1 VEKLLVNARQA
12 LRPPRP
18 DHPAPDP
25 VPCCGVFGV
34 VAVCGPVSVPA
45 GGQAVI
51 ETSVPTGAMDRGGR
65 MQGLSD
71 VVTRVQA
78 RNCSTMIRSSSEW
91 SGSNS
96 SCTAAE
102 RSCRID
108 TDSI

>member
-1 VEKLLVNARQA
+1 M
-12 LRPPRP
+12 
-18 DHPAPDP
+18 
-25 VPCCGVFGV
+25 

-45 GGQAVI
+45 GGQAPDEAVSSACRSAAMI
-51 ETSVPTGAMDRGGR
+51 ETSVPTGDMDRGGR

-78 RNCSTMIRSSSEW
+78 RNCSAMIRSSSEW